1 MAEHF
6 GINIKVENKEIAD
19 YLRNAKTVTF
29 GLVENLV
36 GKVSK
41 NSRGAAYEIEKV
53 ANTTGETGRLRNPV
67 IIRRI
72 PIGIVPPNP
81 SRLMVEKLKVVLPI
95 MVWRTSNFLKGQIQ
109 TIHIRR
115 EPQQGLL
122 PI

>member
-41 NSRGAAYEIEKV
+41 N
-53 ANTTGETGRLRNPV
+53 
-67 IIRRI
+67 
-72 PIGIVPPNP
+72 
-81 SRLMVEKLKVVLPI
+81 LKFSKP
-95 MVWRTSNFLKGQIQ
+95 
-109 TIHIRR
+109 
-115 EPQQGLL
+115 
-122 PI
+122 